1 MERLKPVDVVVI
13 GGGFTGLLMAKEL
26 ATRTSVSVVVLERG
40 PDRQLLDYMD
50 DMDEVDFS
58 LRFRMMQN
66 ISEET
71 VTHRHTTANR
81 AVPVREWGHVRLGTG
96 TGGSGEHWTGV
107 ANRYPEDTFIIKS
120 ALKER
125 FPASRIPADLS
136 VQDWTLTWKDI
147 EPFYTR
153 VEEMMGIGGKAGN
166 LQGRR
171 IDGGNVFEGPRS
183 KEYPVRPHLQSY
195 AMTVFEKAAREL
207 GYHPYINPA
216 ATLPADYTNP
226 DGISRP
232 ACQYCS
238 YCMLYG
244 CMIGAKA
251 QPTNLL
257 LPILKEKKTFTL
269 RNGCWVRKIVHRDGR
284 AEGVEYMDENGR
296 EIFQPASV
304 VVQATFTSGNV
315 RSLLLSKIGTP
326 YDPATGRGTLGK
338 NFTHQMSGG
347 GNALLVYPTKLNAFM
362 AAGGQGMAFSDFDG
376 FNQLD
381 PDANILRGGTFTGGG
396 GGGHPIASFGTT
408 PPGTSARN
416 WGSAWKQAAI
426 EHNDRTGGGPGFSAE
441 HLSYRHNFLDL
452 DPTYTDKWGD
462 PLLRTTI
469 DWTDHERRMRD
480 FSAKISDRMAEE
492 MARVSGAKIHHRP
505 AATTGRRSGRY
516 QTATYATTHLHGG
529 AIMGDTPADGVV
541 NTYLQHWDVPNLFVI
556 GASAFPHAGPTN
568 PTMTALA
575 LTFRSADALIERY
588 LKNPGKLV

>member
-26 ATRTSVSVVVLERG
+26 ATRTSLSVVVLERG

-71 VTHRHTTANR
+71 VTHRHTTADR

-107 ANRYPEDTFIIKS
+107 ANRYPEDTFVIKS
-120 ALKER
+120 AIKER
-125 FPASRIPADLS
+125 FPADKIPENLS
-136 VQDWTLTWKDI
+136 VQDWTMTWKDI
-147 EPFYTR
+147 EPYYTK
-153 VEEMMGIGGKAGN
+153 VEELMGIGGKAGN
-166 LQGRR
+166 LQGKKVP
-171 IDGGNVFEGPRS
+171 GGNVFEGPRS
-183 KEYPVRPHLQSY
+183 KEYPVRPHLQNY
-195 AMTVFEKAAREL
+195 AMQVFEKAAREL
-207 GYHPYINPA
+207 GYNPYINPA

-257 LPILKEKKTFTL
+257 LPILKQKKSFTL
-269 RNGCWVRKIVHRDGR
+269 RNGCWVRRIVHRDGQ
-284 AEGVEYMDENGR
+284 AEGVEFMDEQGR
-296 EIFQPASV
+296 ESFLPASLV
-304 VVQATFTSGNV
+304 IQSSFTSGNV

-326 YDPATGRGTLGK
+326 YNPATGEGTLGR

-347 GNALLVYPTKLNAFM
+347 GNAMLVYPTKLNAFM

-376 FNQLD
+376 FNRLD

-396 GGGHPIASFGTT
+396 GGGHPIASFGAT
-408 PPGTSARN
+408 PPGTTTRN

-426 EHNDRTGGGPGFSAE
+426 EHNDRTGNGPGFSAE
-441 HLSYRHNFLDL
+441 HLAYRQNFLDL

-480 FSAKISDRMAEE
+480 FSAKISDQMAAT
-492 MARVSGAKIHHRP
+492 MARVSGAKLYQRP
-505 AATTGRRSGRY
+505 AERTGRRSGRY
-516 QTATYATTHLHGG
+516 QTAAYATTHLHGG
-529 AIMGDTPADGVV
+529 AIMSENPREGVV
-541 NTYLQHWDVPNLFVI
+541 NTFLQHWDVPNLFVL

-568 PTMTALA
+568 PTMTALS
-575 LTFRSADALIERY
+575 LTLRSADALIGRY

>member
-13 GGGFTGLLMAKEL
+13 GGGFTGLLMAKEIT
-26 ATRTSVSVVVLERG
+26 TRTSLSVVVLERG
-40 PDRQLLDYMD
+40 PDRKLLDYMD
-50 DMDEVDFS
+50 NMDEVDYA
-58 LRFRMMQN
+58 LRYRMMQN

-71 VTHRHTTANR
+71 VTHRHTVADP
-81 AVPVREWGHVRLGTG
+81 AVPVREWGHVRLGAG

-125 FPASRIPADLS
+125 FPASQIPGHLS

-147 EPFYTR
+147 EPYYTR
-153 VEEMMGIGGKAGN
+153 VEEMMGIGGRAGN
-166 LQGRR
+166 IQGRR

-183 KEYPVRPHLQSY
+183 KEYPVRAHKQSY
-195 AMTVFEKAAREL
+195 GMTVFEKAAREL

-216 ATLPADYTNP
+216 GTLPEDYTNP

-244 CMIGAKA
+244 CMISAKA
-251 QPTNLL
+251 QPTNILI
-257 LPILKEKKTFTL
+257 PILKQKKTFTL
-269 RNGCWVRKIVHRDGR
+269 RNGCWVRRIVHRDGH
-284 AEGVEYMDENGR
+284 AEGVEFMDEKGR
-296 EIFQPASV
+296 ETMQPASLV
-304 VVQATFTSGNV
+304 IQSSFTSGNV

-347 GNALLVYPTKLNAFM
+347 GNALLVYPTKLNGFM

-376 FNQLD
+376 FNHLD
-381 PDANILRGGTFTGGG
+381 PEANILRGGTFTGGG
-396 GGGHPIASFGTT
+396 GGGHPIASFGLT
-408 PPGTSARN
+408 PPGAAPRN
-416 WGSAWKQAAI
+416 WGSAWKQSAL

-441 HLSYRHNFLDL
+441 HLAYRHNFLDL

-469 DWTDHERRMRD
+469 DWTDHERRMRE
-480 FSAKISDRMAEE
+480 FSAKISDRMAEA
-492 MARVSGAKIHHRP
+492 MARVSGAKLHLRP
-505 AATTGRRSGRY
+505 ASTAGRRSGRY
-516 QTATYATTHLHGG
+516 QTASYATTHLHGG
-529 AIMGDTPADGVV
+529 AIMGENPTEGVV
-541 NTYLQHWDVPNLFVI
+541 NTYLQHWDVPNLFVL

-575 LTFRSADALIERY
+575 LTFRAADALISHY
-588 LKNPGKLV
+588 LKYPGKLI